1 MNKAELAAKL
11 GERLGTSKKMG
22 EDAVAGFEEIITKEL
37 MAGGEVTIAGFG
49 TFSAKERRGRMGV
62 NPQNPSEKIQIPS
75 VIVPKFKAGKALK
88 DALKGKGKL
97 NEKPSPPPAPEPEPT
112 PEAPVEPT
120 PAPAPVSE
128 PPPPQM

>member
-11 GERLGTSKKMG
+11 GERLGISKKMG
-22 EDAVAGFEEIITKEL
+22 EDAVAAFEEIITKEL

-97 NEKPSPPPAPEPEPT
+97 NGEPAPAPAPAAPAALETAPAPEPPQ
-112 PEAPVEPT
+112 
-120 PAPAPVSE
+120 
-128 PPPPQM
+128 PQM